1 MVNDNISTSV
11 VPLANRPIS
20 RKPRAHSPTLS
31 TGKNLT
37 CDCYI
42 NRISTGTNQSSLSKL
57 PNLISKTSSTHTLT
71 SDPMQLK
78 RYRSQQ
84 QKDLFNSSSS
94 KFERQSTNINSQT
107 RLPTLYTLI
116 SDNDQK
122 RISEFRRR
130 QIYALNH
137 LMRELEQEQ
146 FRQFRKLHSI
156 DTNNHENMENS
167 NEDANKNSL
176 T

>member
-1 MVNDNISTSV
+1 
-11 VPLANRPIS
+11 LATRPIS
-20 RKPRAHSPTLS
+20 RKHRVHSPSL
-31 TGKNLT
+31 
-37 CDCYI
+37 
-42 NRISTGTNQSSLSKL
+42 STGTNQSSSKL
-57 PNLISKTSSTHTLT
+57 PNLLSKATFNTST
-71 SDPMQLK
+71 SDSMQSK

-84 QKDLFNSSSS
+84 QKDFFNTSSS

-107 RLPTLYTLI
+107 RLPTLYTLT
-116 SDNDQK
+116 SDNEQK

-146 FRQFRKLHSI
+146 FRQFCKLHSI
-156 DTNNHENMENS
+156 GTNNHEHTVNS
-167 NEDANKNSL
+167 NEDANKDSL